1 MDSRSKVPKVEKEFR
16 VVTTTDSLLYDYFR
30 SALWFCAALRL
41 ETTAII
47 PNDTKAIFRT
57 TLAKSSN
64 QLCFMRTTTTQQTRK
79 IGPMLAIS
87 RQGWQSVGKFANA
100 LPMLPMFC
108 QHLCKRRN
116 YCSSKFP
123 RIFSRLC
130 NDSGPFSFTY
140 SFPICQKYFFF
151 ITIQPTLVEYWL
163 NIGCQHRHYAFQPI
177 QGQCWMPAPGQHW
190 WVKFFLT
197 IDNFL

>member
-1 MDSRSKVPKVEKEFR
+1 MIESLICV
-16 VVTTTDSLLYDYFR
+16 VVTGITCSV
-30 SALWFCAALRL
+30 
-41 ETTAII
+41 
-47 PNDTKAIFRT
+47 N
-57 TLAKSSN
+57 KS
-64 QLCFMRTTTTQQTRK
+64 TQQTCK

-87 RQGWQSVGKFANA
+87 WQGWHNVGKFANA

-116 YCSSKFP
+116 YCRSKFP

-177 QGQCWMPAPGQHW
+177 QGQRWMPAPGQHW
-190 WVKFFLT
+190 WIKFFLT
-197 IDNFL
+197 TDNFL

>member
-1 MDSRSKVPKVEKEFR
+1 MLKSKRKAF
-16 VVTTTDSLLYDYFR
+16 YFVLFAF
-30 SALWFCAALRL
+30 SALKCAM
-41 ETTAII
+41 
-47 PNDTKAIFRT
+47 P
-57 TLAKSSN
+57 S
-64 QLCFMRTTTTQQTRK
+64 QQTCK

-87 RQGWQSVGKFANA
+87 WQHWQNVGKFANA

-130 NDSGPFSFTY
+130 NDSGLFSFTC
-140 SFPICQKYFFF
+140 SFPICQKYFFC

-177 QGQCWMPAPGQHW
+177 QGQRWMPAPGQHW
-190 WVKFFLT
+190 WIKFFLT
-197 IDNFL
+197 TDNFL

>member
-1 MDSRSKVPKVEKEFR
+1 
-16 VVTTTDSLLYDYFR
+16 
-30 SALWFCAALRL
+30 
-41 ETTAII
+41 
-47 PNDTKAIFRT
+47 
-57 TLAKSSN
+57 
-64 QLCFMRTTTTQQTRK
+64 
-79 IGPMLAIS
+79 MLAIS
-87 RQGWQSVGKFANA
+87 WQHWQNVGKFANA

-140 SFPICQKYFFF
+140 SFPICQKYFFC

-163 NIGCQHRHYAFQPI
+163 NIQRWSRGHKARG
-177 QGQCWMPAPGQHW
+177 QGQGQGHKKNPRPRPRPRTAFSRTEPLEAKDRNARGQGQGPRTQAQ
-190 WVKFFLT
+190 VFFEKKVFKIFFRRSPIYWRT
-197 IDNFL
+197 QNF

>member
-1 MDSRSKVPKVEKEFR
+1 MRIKIKNSTRTASPQFKLSKSASPHVCNFFR
-16 VVTTTDSLLYDYFR
+16 KFD
-30 SALWFCAALRL
+30 LRTCGL
-41 ETTAII
+41 
-47 PNDTKAIFRT
+47 
-57 TLAKSSN
+57 
-64 QLCFMRTTTTQQTRK
+64 TQQTCK

-87 RQGWQSVGKFANA
+87 WQGWQNVGKFANA

-116 YCSSKFP
+116 YCRSSKFP

-140 SFPICQKYFFF
+140 SIPICQKYFFF
-151 ITIQPTLVEYWL
+151 ITIHPTLVEYWL

-177 QGQCWMPAPGQHW
+177 QGQRWMPAPGQHW
-190 WVKFFLT
+190 WIKFFLT
-197 IDNFL
+197 TDNFL

>member
-1 MDSRSKVPKVEKEFR
+1 MAYNRKNFTNFLSIFFVVVYLGCVITKINKSQNISACYVRYVLFILEK
-16 VVTTTDSLLYDYFR
+16 
-30 SALWFCAALRL
+30 
-41 ETTAII
+41 
-47 PNDTKAIFRT
+47 TKQKGSIDPFGP
-57 TLAKSSN
+57 S
-64 QLCFMRTTTTQQTRK
+64 TQQTCK

-87 RQGWQSVGKFANA
+87 WQGWQNVGKFANT

-116 YCSSKFP
+116 YCRSKFP

-163 NIGCQHRHYAFQPI
+163 NIGCQHRHYRYAFQPI
-177 QGQCWMPAPGQHW
+177 QGQRWMPAPGQHW
-190 WVKFFLT
+190 WIKFFLT
-197 IDNFL
+197 TDNFL

>member
-1 MDSRSKVPKVEKEFR
+1 MFTFTGFHKVIVSICFFKL
-16 VVTTTDSLLYDYFR
+16 VTGQ
-30 SALWFCAALRL
+30 
-41 ETTAII
+41 
-47 PNDTKAIFRT
+47 NV
-57 TLAKSSN
+57 
-64 QLCFMRTTTTQQTRK
+64 TQQTCK

-87 RQGWQSVGKFANA
+87 WQGRQNKFANA
-100 LPMLPMFC
+100 LPMLPMFF

-116 YCSSKFP
+116 YCSCKFP

-163 NIGCQHRHYAFQPI
+163 NIGCQHRHYAFHSANTGPTLDASHRPTLVDKIFLNYRQ
-177 QGQCWMPAPGQHW
+177 
-190 WVKFFLT
+190 FFVINLGCS
-197 IDNFL
+197 FQKC

>member
-1 MDSRSKVPKVEKEFR
+1 MHY
-16 VVTTTDSLLYDYFR
+16 LLRLVLLQF
-30 SALWFCAALRL
+30 SPAQCSSTLPCAAKRKHRKFYNFFSFFLRL
-41 ETTAII
+41 FPSLSFAKKIS
-47 PNDTKAIFRT
+47 F
-57 TLAKSSN
+57 LAGVV
-64 QLCFMRTTTTQQTRK
+64 FEIYAQQTCK

>member
-1 MDSRSKVPKVEKEFR
+1 MVCNRETIKSCTVVYIPVVILR
-16 VVTTTDSLLYDYFR
+16 VTYPANMQDR
-30 SALWFCAALRL
+30 A
-41 ETTAII
+41 
-47 PNDTKAIFRT
+47 
-57 TLAKSSN
+57 
-64 QLCFMRTTTTQQTRK
+64 
-79 IGPMLAIS
+79 MLAIS
-87 RQGWQSVGKFANA
+87 WQGWQNVGKFANA

-123 RIFSRLC
+123 RIFLRLC

-177 QGQCWMPAPGQHW
+177 QGQRWMPAPGQHW
-190 WVKFFLT
+190 WIKFFLT
-197 IDNFL
+197 TDNFL